1 MKPSSIITLV
11 AACAFGTSAQAA
23 LTAGNLLAYYNMNG
37 QSANQFGP
45 APDASLGGAAAI
57 TTGNQGFS
65 GAAGDESLDLMAGG
79 DGSYAQTAA
88 GSHFDSLHVNNAFS
102 VSFWQYNNAF
112 SNSSAFWLGA
122 PTASGGERG
131 AQAHTP
137 WGNGTVYFDQ
147 SGCCAGGERLTV
159 GGVATAN
166 VWQHFVFQKDDLG
179 NRETWI
185 DGVLGAS
192 AGDGEASDPFDG
204 ILTIGAEGPTL
215 ANSFGGRID
224 EMAVWNTAL
233 SPGEVGALAGGAS
246 AVSLLAVPEP
256 SSVLL
261 GLLGL
266 TLGLRRRR

>member
-1 MKPSSIITLV
+1 MKAHSIITLA
-11 AACAFGTSAQAA
+11 AACAFGASAHAA

-37 QSANQFGP
+37 QSDNQFGP
-45 APDASLGGAAAI
+45 APNAVLGGAAAI

-79 DGSYAQTAA
+79 DGSYAQTAP
-88 GSHFDSLHVNNAFS
+88 GTHFDSLHVNNAFS

-147 SGCCAGGERLTV
+147 SGCCTDGERLTV
-159 GGVATAN
+159 NSVAIIN
-166 VWQHFVFQKDDLG
+166 VWQHFVFQKDGLG
-179 NRETWI
+179 NREIWV
-185 DGVLGAS
+185 DGVLAAS
-192 AGDGEASDPFDG
+192 AAGGEASDPFDG

-215 ANSFGGRID
+215 ANSYGGRID
-224 EMAVWNTAL
+224 DMAIWNTSLNPA
-233 SPGEVGALAGGAS
+233 EVGALAGGAS
-246 AVSLLAVPEP
+246 AISIIPEP

-266 TLGLRRRR
+266 TLGFRRRR

>member
-1 MKPSSIITLV
+1 MKLSSIITLA

-159 GGVATAN
+159 GGVATAD

-179 NRETWI
+179 NREI
-185 DGVLGAS
+185 C
-192 AGDGEASDPFDG
+192 